1 MNKVGEILYILLL
14 VCSAVKFPEQ
24 INSSTKT
31 DTRPNINIILADDL
45 GFSDIGCYGS
55 EIPTPNIDKLAFDG
69 LRMTNYYNASR
80 C

>member
-55 EIPTPNIDKLAFDG
+55 ESQLPI
-69 LRMTNYYNASR
+69 
-80 C
+80 